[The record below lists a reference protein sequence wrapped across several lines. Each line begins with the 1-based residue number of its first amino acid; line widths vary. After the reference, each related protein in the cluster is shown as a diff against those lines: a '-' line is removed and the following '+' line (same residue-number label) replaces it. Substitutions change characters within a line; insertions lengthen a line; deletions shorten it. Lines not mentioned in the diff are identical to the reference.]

1 MIAPVIADNRVLTD
15 ALHHAKIAAQAAG
28 NFLLK
33 KQGHVKVLRKK
44 ALRDALLDADLEA
57 EKIIINI
64 LRSHSDY
71 DILSEETPQV
81 NTGNAYRWVVD
92 PLDGS
97 FNFQHG
103 NPTYGVSISLLV
115 DNVIELGVI
124 YLPFYD
130 EMFTAIRGQGAWLNE
145 QPIHVSPIADL
156 DDALVHV
163 GDFTKDGDTRENEVR
178 LNDIAHLADAVGR
191 VRMIGTAA
199 TDLAYIACGRAD
211 ALVVHNALPW
221 DIDMGRLLITE
232 AGGTVEF
239 KTDVAGKSLAICS
252 NTSIHQALLNVIL
265 EEKYDAE
272 YGMFFCAIPKSQAE
286 IDMEAASVYAVQ

>member
-1 MIAPVIADNRVLTD
+1 MTAPVIADDRVLTD
-15 ALHHAKIAAQAAG
+15 ALRNAEIAAREAG
-28 NFLLK
+28 DFLLK

-57 EKIIINI
+57 EKIIITI

-81 NTGNAYRWVVD
+81 YTGNAYLWVVD

-124 YLPFYD
+124 YLPFYE

-145 QPIHVSPIADL
+145 QPIRVSSIADL

-163 GDFTKDGDTRENEVR
+163 GDFTKDGDTRENKAR

-221 DIDMGRLLITE
+221 DINMGRLLITE

-239 KTDVAGKSLAICS
+239 KTDAVGKNLAICS
-252 NTSIHQALLNVIL
+252 NTNIHSALCDVIL
-265 EEKYDAE
+265 KEKYDAE
-272 YGMFFCAIPKSQAE
+272 YGMFFCAIPKSQPKFE
-286 IDMEAASVYAVQ
+286 MDAASICAVQ